1 MVWYPATLLPG
12 ASTLLPD
19 VQQLR
24 WHELYLQYTA
34 LIEGQLET
42 FLKEEGVP
50 VAAML
55 SAATS
60 DDSGAYTCIDYL
72 VACTEYGAFLCGKQ
86 GLYGRPARPKR
97 LIGRGWPKLRV
108 ACGTSWR

>member
-1 MVWYPATLLPG
+1 MVFYPTALLPG

-72 VACTEYGAFLCGKQ
+72 VACTEYSAFLQLMGDFC
-86 GLYGRPARPKR
+86 AMS
-97 LIGRGWPKLRV
+97 
-108 ACGTSWR
+108 SWDVDGGADGALGGCLE

>member
-19 VQQLR
+19 VRQLR

-60 DDSGAYTCIDYL
+60 GAAWSKCPPWQYPSS
-72 VACTEYGAFLCGKQ
+72 APAPPQGAPGGSEQLDAPKEG
-86 GLYGRPARPKR
+86 PAH
-97 LIGRGWPKLRV
+97 
-108 ACGTSWR
+108 

>member
-60 DDSGAYTCIDYL
+60 GAAWSKCPLGGTPARLLRLLRARLAALSSLTLPRRVRLTERPATASGA
-72 VACTEYGAFLCGKQ
+72 
-86 GLYGRPARPKR
+86 
-97 LIGRGWPKLRV
+97 
-108 ACGTSWR
+108 